1 MVRILFLG
9 DVFGNAGLDAVERHV
24 PALRDELDLDLVLA
38 NGENVAGGAGI
49 TARLGTRLLA
59 AGIDCLTLGN
69 HTWRRDGTG
78 AYLATAERV
87 VRPANY
93 LRTLPGRGMLTVPAR
108 DGTPVTVL
116 NLLGRLTLEP
126 ACSPFEIVDRLV
138 TEALEASPVLIVDVH
153 AEATSEKVAMGW
165 HLAGRATAVLG
176 THTHVQTN
184 DARVLPGGTAYVTDL
199 GMTGP
204 ARLRD
209 RGQEGAHPAPLP
221 APAAGPQRARRRG
234 RAAGGRAAGVR
245 RGGPRDVGRALPAL
259 RLSGPG
265 GACALS
271 YPVSMTARATAR
283 RMMALPAGSLGVR
296 A

>member
-1 MVRILFLG
+1 VVRILFLG

-78 AYLATAERV
+78 SYLASAERV

-93 LRTLPGRGMLTVPAR
+93 LRTLPGRGMLSVPAR

-138 TEALEASPVLIVDVH
+138 AEALETSPVLVVDVH

-176 THTHVQTN
+176 THTHIQTN

-204 ARLRD
+204 HDSVIGVKKELILRRFLHQQPVRSEPADGDVRL
-209 RGQEGAHPAPLP
+209 EGALLECGAD
-221 APAAGPQRARRRG
+221 G
-234 RAAGGRAAGVR
+234 RATSVELFR
-245 RGGPRDVGRALPAL
+245 RSA
-259 RLSGPG
+259 
-265 GACALS
+265 
-271 YPVSMTARATAR
+271 
-283 RMMALPAGSLGVR
+283 
-296 A
+296 